1 MDSQTGKL
9 FAKSGLKGGPILRL
23 LRRPFLVIP
32 MLVIVLAAVGAIAG
46 ALYVGVFSPHSQ
58 VALDTFNDVYG
69 TAGTRLDTCNT
80 CHTTGRS
87 TNLYGT
93 DLKSEFSRMMNSRG
107 QNLTEKQT
115 YDTFRAALRD
125 IEELDSDNDQYSNIE
140 EIRALTFP
148 GDPGNR

>member
-1 MDSQTGKL
+1 M
-9 FAKSGLKGGPILRL
+9 RL

-46 ALYVGVFSPHSQ
+46 ALYLGVFSPHSQ
-58 VALDTFNDVYG
+58 VALDTFNDMYG

-93 DLKSEFSRMMNSRG
+93 HLKSEFSRIMSG
-107 QNLTEKQT
+107 QNLTEEQT
-115 YDTFRAALRD
+115 YDAFRAALRA
-125 IEELDSDNDQYSNIE
+125 IEELDSDNDRYSNIE
-140 EIRALTFP
+140 EIRARTFP
-148 GDPGNR
+148 ADPEDHPVTDHK

>member
-1 MDSQTGKL
+1 M
-9 FAKSGLKGGPILRL
+9 LRL

-46 ALYVGVFSPHSQ
+46 AMYLVWVFSPHSQ

-80 CHTTGRS
+80 CHTTRRS

-93 DLKSEFSRMMNSRG
+93 HLKSEFSKMMNSSG
-107 QNLTEKQT
+107 QNREQT
-115 YDTFRAALRD
+115 SNEIFRAALRD
-125 IEELDSDNDQYSNIE
+125 IEELDSDNDRYSNIE
-140 EIRALTFP
+140 EIRARTFP
-148 GDPGNR
+148 ADPGDHPVTDQQ

>member
-1 MDSQTGKL
+1 M
-9 FAKSGLKGGPILRL
+9 RL

-46 ALYVGVFSPHSQ
+46 ALYLDVFSPHSQ

-69 TAGTRLDTCNT
+69 TVGTRLDTCNT

-93 DLKSEFSRMMNSRG
+93 HLKSKFSRMMTSSG
-107 QNLTEKQT
+107 QNMTSN
-115 YDTFRAALRD
+115 DVFRAAIRD
-125 IEELDSDNDQYSNIE
+125 IEELDSDNDRYSNIE
-140 EIRALTFP
+140 EIRARTFP
-148 GDPGNR
+148 ADPEDHPVTDHK

>member
-1 MDSQTGKL
+1 M
-9 FAKSGLKGGPILRL
+9 RL

-46 ALYVGVFSPHSQ
+46 ALYLGVFSPHSQ

-93 DLKSEFSRMMNSRG
+93 HLKSEFSRMMNSSV
-107 QNLTEKQT
+107 QNLTSN
-115 YDTFRAALRD
+115 DVFRAALRD
-125 IEELDSDNDQYSNIE
+125 IEELDSDNDRYSNIE
-140 EIRALTFP
+140 EIRARTFP
-148 GDPGNR
+148 ADPEDHPVTDHK